1 MDPIRID
8 NLTPYQVELLEAMW
22 ACDSMKGY
30 LEWYALLDTEDQDMA
45 DILQHVVILETMEE
59 MLAETSN
66 GFQDVRD
73 YLKKFML

>member
-1 MDPIRID
+1 
-8 NLTPYQVELLEAMW
+8 
-22 ACDSMKGY
+22 
-30 LEWYALLDTEDQDMA
+30 MA